1 MPRPIIE
8 IETELNTTR
17 ATFKQTKERITLLEA
32 ELSEAKKLE
41 VEAARAARKDEKSAA
56 ERFNEERNRRANP
69 FETQTTKR

>member
-1 MPRPIIE
+1 MPRPVTE

-17 ATFKQTKERITLLEA
+17 ASIKQARQRVTLLES

-41 VEAARAARKDEKSAA
+41 AEAAKAAKKDEKSAA

-69 FETQTTKR
+69 FET

>member
-1 MPRPIIE
+1 MARPVIE

-17 ATFKQTKERITLLEA
+17 VAFKQTKQRITLLEA

-41 VEAARAARKDEKSAA
+41 AEAARVTRKDEKSAA